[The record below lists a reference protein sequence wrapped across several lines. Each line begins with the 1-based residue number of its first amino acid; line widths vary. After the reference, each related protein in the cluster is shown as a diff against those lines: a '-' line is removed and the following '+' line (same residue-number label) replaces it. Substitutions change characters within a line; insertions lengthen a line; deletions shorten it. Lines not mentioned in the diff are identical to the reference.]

1 MATLLSVATRVHTIG
16 LLAGLT
22 ALVRSTAIVL
32 LIIGTI
38 SMGGVTVDL
47 AGPVLMPTEQTL
59 LLVLFAR
66 SNPFDVLTLPVD
78 KVLTA

>member
-1 MATLLSVATRVHTIG
+1 VATLLSVAARVHTIG

-22 ALVRSTAIVL
+22 ALIRRTAIVL

-66 SNPFDVLTLPVD
+66 SNPFDVLTLAVD